1 MTSTPGTTVVDAPAV
16 DDRVLL
22 GQAERLHTARLM
34 AEADLLVVAA
44 KYADAHPPADDQ
56 DTIATD
62 RRFSRDEIGFTTWG
76 LPEVSAAAIAELAAR
91 LKLSTGAGRSL
102 VGHALQLRHRL
113 PRTWTL
119 LQSYDLPPMV
129 ARKLAHLTQDC
140 SPAAAKFVDS
150 QVAAV
155 AGRITVGQVER
166 LVTAAILQHD
176 PDHPEHA
183 KLAGTHDPRGVW
195 IRHRSDGS
203 GLTELSATLDVFDGL
218 ALDAILN
225 VGARELANHP
235 GLQESGHQPLRA
247 YALGDLARRQP
258 GLDFT
263 QPTSQGPV
271 DHGMPVRD
279 DRPTHTPTVS
289 GLMADPTDDQADMIP
304 PAAVAQD
311 RPEGTP
317 PAGATPEGS
326 MQGGVTP
333 GTAMVLGDDRDIPPV
348 TRPTKPIT
356 LHVHLSADA
365 FTAGAP
371 QVGRVENTGEP
382 VSATRIREW
391 LGDPAAKIAIRPVI
405 HADELIHT
413 DAYEIPDRLT
423 RQIKSSELTCVFP
436 WCDKPATGCDLDHT
450 IPYNRGGTTSSDNL
464 APLCRHHHRLKTHT
478 HWRYTRLDA
487 LVPRLLDERSAASL
501 VDHGPVFVWTSPY
514 GYHYRSDR
522 HGTTAIDWPP
532 ADRHHQI
539 PQPAEPV

>member
-16 DDRVLL
+16 DGRVLL

-44 KYADAHPPADDQ
+44 KYADCHPPADDQ

-62 RRFSRDEIGFTTWG
+62 RRFSRDEVGFATWG

-91 LKLSTGAGRSL
+91 LRLSTGAGRSL

-150 QVAAV
+150 QVAMV
-155 AGRITVGQVER
+155 AGKITIGQVER

-176 PDHPEHA
+176 PEHPEHA

-195 IRHRSDGS
+195 IRHRRDGS

-225 VGARELANHP
+225 VGARELANHT
-235 GLQESGHQPLRA
+235 GLKDLGHQPLRA

-263 QPTSQGPV
+263 PPTSPAAV
-271 DHGMPVRD
+271 DHGMTAAGRG
-279 DRPTHTPTVS
+279 DRRTGTPAES
-289 GLMADPTDDQADMIP
+289 GLLVELAGDRADGIP
-304 PAAVAQD
+304 PTAVAEASRGSD
-311 RPEGTP
+311 IPV
-317 PAGATPEGS
+317 GATPEGA
-326 MQGGVTP
+326 TP
-333 GTAMVLGDDRDIPPV
+333 GGAMVLGDDRDIPPV
-348 TRPTKPIT
+348 ARPAKPIT

-365 FTAGAP
+365 FTTGAP

-391 LGDPAAKIAIRPVI
+391 LGDPAAKITIRPVI

-423 RQIKSSELTCVFP
+423 RQIKNSELTCVFP
-436 WCDKPATGCDLDHT
+436 WCDKPAVRCDLDHT
-450 IPYNRGGTTSSDNL
+450 IPHNHGGPTSTDNL

-487 LVPRLLDERSAASL
+487 PGERRLDECSAASR

-514 GYHYRSDR
+514 GYHYRRDR

-532 ADRHHQI
+532 GGA
-539 PQPAEPV
+539 PPPGPTVA

>member
-1 MTSTPGTTVVDAPAV
+1 MTSTPDTTVVDAPAV
-16 DDRVLL
+16 DGRVLL

-44 KYADAHPPADDQ
+44 QYADAHPPADDE

-62 RRFSRDEIGFTTWG
+62 RRFSRDEVGFTTWG

-119 LQSYDLPPMV
+119 VQSYDLPPMV

-140 SPAAAKFVDS
+140 SPAGAKFVDS

-166 LVTAAILQHD
+166 LVTAAILQYD
-176 PDHPEHA
+176 PEHPEHA

-225 VGARELANHP
+225 VGARELANHTS
-235 GLQESGHQPLRA
+235 LKDLGHQPLRA

-258 GLDFT
+258 SLDFT
-263 QPTSQGPV
+263 QSTSPVAV
-271 DHGMPVRD
+271 DHGP
-279 DRPTHTPTVS
+279 
-289 GLMADPTDDQADMIP
+289 
-304 PAAVAQD
+304 
-311 RPEGTP
+311 
-317 PAGATPEGS
+317 GS
-326 MQGGVTP
+326 
-333 GTAMVLGDDRDIPPV
+333 AIVLGDDRDIPPV
-348 TRPTKPIT
+348 TRPSKPIT

-365 FTAGAP
+365 FTTGAP
-371 QVGRVENTGEP
+371 QIGRVETTGEP

-391 LGDPAAKIAIRPVI
+391 LGDPAAKITIRPVV

-423 RQIKSSELTCVFP
+423 RQVKNSELTCVFP
-436 WCDKPATGCDLDHT
+436 WCDKPAVRCDLDHT
-450 IPYNRGGTTSSDNL
+450 IPHNQGGPTSSDNL

-478 HWRYTRLDA
+478 HWRYTRLD
-487 LVPRLLDERSAASL
+487 PPIPNSTRP

-514 GYHYRSDR
+514 GYHYRRDR

-532 ADRHHQI
+532 GGS
-539 PQPAEPV
+539 PPVDSVA

>member
-1 MTSTPGTTVVDAPAV
+1 MTSTPDTTVVDAPAV
-16 DDRVLL
+16 DGRVLL

-44 KYADAHPPADDQ
+44 KYADAHPPADDE

-62 RRFSRDEIGFTTWG
+62 RRFSRDEVGFATWG

-91 LKLSTGAGRSL
+91 LKLSSGAGRSL

-113 PRTWTL
+113 PQAWTL
-119 LQSYDLPPMV
+119 VQSYDLPPIT

-155 AGRITVGQVER
+155 AGKITIGQVER
-166 LVTAAILQHD
+166 LVTAAILQYD
-176 PDHPEHA
+176 PEHPEHA

-195 IRHRSDGS
+195 IRHRRDGS

-225 VGARELANHP
+225 VGARELSGHT
-235 GLQESGHQPLRA
+235 GLKDLGHQPLRA

-258 GLDFT
+258 SLDFT
-263 QPTSQGPV
+263 QPTSPVAV
-271 DHGMPVRD
+271 DHGP
-279 DRPTHTPTVS
+279 
-289 GLMADPTDDQADMIP
+289 
-304 PAAVAQD
+304 
-311 RPEGTP
+311 
-317 PAGATPEGS
+317 GS
-326 MQGGVTP
+326 
-333 GTAMVLGDDRDIPPV
+333 AIVLGDDRDIPPV
-348 TRPTKPIT
+348 TRPSKPIT
-356 LHVHLSADA
+356 LHLHLSADA
-365 FTAGAP
+365 LTPDTGNTTHGRAC
-371 QVGRVENTGEP
+371 VGRIENTGEP

-391 LGDPAAKIAIRPVI
+391 LGDPAAKITIRPVI

-423 RQIKSSELTCVFP
+423 RQIKNSELTCVFP
-436 WCDKPATGCDLDHT
+436 WCDKPAVRCDLDHT
-450 IPYNRGGTTSSDNL
+450 IPYNHGGPTSSDNL

-478 HWRYTRLDA
+478 HWRYTRLD
-487 LVPRLLDERSAASL
+487 PPGERRLDQRSAASR

-514 GYHYRSDR
+514 GYHYRRDR

-532 ADRHHQI
+532 GGSPPSDPTGA
-539 PQPAEPV
+539 

>member
-16 DDRVLL
+16 DGRVLL

-62 RRFSRDEIGFTTWG
+62 RRFSRDEVGFTTWG

-113 PRTWTL
+113 PRTWAL
-119 LQSYDLPPMV
+119 VQSYDLPPMV

-140 SPAAAKFVDS
+140 SPAAAGFVDS
-150 QVAAV
+150 QVALV

-176 PDHPEHA
+176 PEHPEHA

-195 IRHRSDGS
+195 IRHRRDGS

-225 VGARELANHP
+225 VGARELANHT
-235 GLQESGHQPLRA
+235 GLKDLGHQPLRA
-247 YALGDLARRQP
+247 YALGDLARWQP

-263 QPTSQGPV
+263 PPTSPESV
-271 DHGMPVRD
+271 DHGDHSTTAECDPAEDHTGGAMPD
-279 DRPTHTPTVS
+279 GGMSISAMPGS
-289 GLMADPTDDQADMIP
+289 
-304 PAAVAQD
+304 AV
-311 RPEGTP
+311 
-317 PAGATPEGS
+317 
-326 MQGGVTP
+326 
-333 GTAMVLGDDRDIPPV
+333 VLGDDRDIPPI
-348 TRPTKPIT
+348 TRPSKPIT
-356 LHVHLSADA
+356 LHLHLSADA
-365 FTAGAP
+365 LTPDTGNPTHGGAC
-371 QVGRVENTGEP
+371 VGRVENTGEP

-391 LGDPAAKIAIRPVI
+391 LGDPAAKITIRPVLR
-405 HADELIHT
+405 ADELIHSH
-413 DAYEIPDRLT
+413 AYEIPDRLT
-423 RQIKSSELTCVFP
+423 RQIKNSELTCVFP
-436 WCDKPATGCDLDHT
+436 WCDKPAVRCDLDHT
-450 IPYNRGGTTSSDNL
+450 IPHNRGGTTSSENL

-478 HWRYTRLDA
+478 RWRYTRLD
-487 LVPRLLDERSAASL
+487 PPIPNSARP

-514 GYHYRSDR
+514 GYHYRRDR

-532 ADRHHQI
+532 GGSPPDDSVA
-539 PQPAEPV
+539 